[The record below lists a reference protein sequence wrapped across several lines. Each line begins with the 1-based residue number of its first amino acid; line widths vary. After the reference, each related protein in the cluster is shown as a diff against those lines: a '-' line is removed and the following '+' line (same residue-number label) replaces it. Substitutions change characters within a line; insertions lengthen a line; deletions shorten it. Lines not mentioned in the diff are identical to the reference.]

1 MSTPTEYKHQINV
14 RSSQLD
20 MPTRGSGNQ
29 DDYEEKIK
37 SAQLELERIQEQR
50 RELERKKIELEE
62 LTCRKRAFLSTQ
74 VELTEKLSA
83 AVTLIDRELYEM
95 REETDQLEQCRACFA
110 DHLDKIQKHDPER
123 WTRED
128 LPERLD
134 KASAVTDMAADEY
147 DQAAA
152 YFEGTRAGGI
162 FGRPSKDARSR
173 PKGQKATSGFFEQL
187 INGFA
192 FNLPI
197 IVLGGAALVV
207 YVMK

>member
-1 MSTPTEYKHQINV
+1 MPTPTEYKHQINV

-20 MPTRGSGNQ
+20 MPTRSSGNQ

-50 RELERKKIELEE
+50 QELERKKIELEE
-62 LTCRKRAFLSTQ
+62 LTNRKRVFLSTQ

-83 AVTLIDRELYEM
+83 AMTLIDRELYEM
-95 REETDQLEQCRACFA
+95 REETEQLEQCRACFA
-110 DHLDKIQKHDPER
+110 DHLDKIQKQDPEK
-123 WTRED
+123 WTRD
-128 LPERLD
+128 NMPERLD
-134 KASAVTDMAADEY
+134 KATAVTDLAADEY

-152 YFEGTRAGGI
+152 YFEGSRAGGI
-162 FGRPSKDARSR
+162 FGRASKDVRRRSSS
-173 PKGQKATSGFFEQL
+173 KGLTSNFTEQL

-197 IVLGGAALVV
+197 ILLGGAGLVV
-207 YVMK
+207 YLLK

>member
-1 MSTPTEYKHQINV
+1 MSTPSEYKHQINV

-20 MPTRGSGNQ
+20 MPTRGSGNH

-62 LTCRKRAFLSTQ
+62 LTSRKRAFLSSQ

-83 AVTLIDRELYEM
+83 AITLIDRELFEM

-110 DHLDKIQKHDPER
+110 DHLDKIQKHDPEK
-123 WTRED
+123 WTRDD

-162 FGRPSKDARSR
+162 FGRPSKKTHGR
-173 PKGQKATSGFFEQL
+173 PKSRKAGSDFFEQL
-187 INGFA
+187 VNGFA

-197 IVLGGAALVV
+197 IVLGGAGLVV
-207 YVMK
+207 YLMK